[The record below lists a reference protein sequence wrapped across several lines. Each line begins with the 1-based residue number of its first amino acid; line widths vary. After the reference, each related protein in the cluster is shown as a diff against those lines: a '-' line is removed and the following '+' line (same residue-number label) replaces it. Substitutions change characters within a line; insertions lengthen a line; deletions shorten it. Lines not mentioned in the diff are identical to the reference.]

1 MENLSNSESNLLHP
15 KLSREEAILRINA
28 EGRRLI
34 KLALSFND
42 LEKWADKNFYSLPD
56 ELSDWEIPNQ
66 RVLALLGELSKEDQK
81 RFQQC
86 LSFYVAFCKDGIG
99 SCDCLYTLFS
109 IAGIVNLLV
118 CMLLYRRLTGACSST
133 YGFQDWDEVI
143 IRDAFFPRLRK
154 ARAEKALAWL
164 RAWDCAQFINKET
177 SQGDI

>member
-1 MENLSNSESNLLHP
+1 MENLSNSESYSLHP
-15 KLSREEAILRINA
+15 ELSREEAIRRINA
-28 EGRRLI
+28 STKAMVKAET
-34 KLALSFND
+34 SWVD
-42 LEKWADKNFYSLPD
+42 LQAWAANNFSLLPN
-56 ELSDWEIPNQ
+56 ELRDWEIPNQ

-99 SCDCLYTLFS
+99 SCECLYTLFS

-143 IRDAFFPRLRK
+143 IRDAFFPSLRK

-177 SQGDI
+177 TQGDK